1 MSELFQEKYIRILI
15 YWCLTIIYYIF
26 SHNIIIVVCKY
37 IISTLQFKC
46 MTFPK
51 VRFRRKKIDK
61 KLYLL

>member
-37 IISTLQFKC
+37 ILSTLQFKC
-46 MTFPK
+46 MTFDHLTVVPK
-51 VRFRRKKIDK
+51 VKFRKKN
-61 KLYLL
+61 L